1 MEIIIKMMSNNIIN
15 TMKIIKWKSKIKTIM
30 IKIIYKLMNRMI
42 PYLKMKVFYLIK
54 IKFYYNYIIQLNYR

>member
-15 TMKIIKWKSKIKTIM
+15 TMKIIKWNSKIKTTM

-42 PYLKMKVFYLIK
+42 PYLKMMVLYLIK
-54 IKFYYNYIIQLNYR
+54 IKFYHNYMSTEL